1 MSSAIETIVHQINPE
16 AVDPAFTAVFT
27 DEPQDY
33 GLFYAVTLAG
43 DLIPDEDDMG
53 DLIRDED
60 NDWDGDSYVDSDE
73 YGVQFIQLYPVKMD
87 ELLGEEDPEAD
98 VRQVPGRA
106 MEKARIYMEAARR
119 HFFGDKYEPSTMFS
133 EPYPLPDEDD
143 VEEWEGSEFY
153 WNFDFEL
160 NVSAE
165 DLEAYL
171 GQFNF
176 TVYSEDEAV

>member
-1 MSSAIETIVHQINPE
+1 MSSAVETIVHQLNPE

-33 GLFYAVTLAG
+33 CLFYAVSL
-43 DLIPDEDDMG
+43 EG

-60 NDWDGDSYVDSDE
+60 NDWGDDSYVDSE
-73 YGVQFIQLYPVKMD
+73 ESGVQFIQLYPVRLD
-87 ELLGEEDPEAD
+87 TLLGEEDPEAD

-106 MEKARIYMEAARR
+106 MEKALTYMEAARR
-119 HFFGDKYEPSTMFS
+119 HFFGDKYEPSTMFAYG
-133 EPYPLPDEDD
+133 PYPLPEEDD

-160 NVSAE
+160 NVPAE
-165 DLEAYL
+165 ELEAYL

-176 TVYSEDEAV
+176 TVYSVDEDEAV